1 MGYNKDTKSP
11 TNVQQNFLRW
21 YIIIRYNAFFISKS
35 NKISVNPQIPEERF
49 GNNRNA
55 FFLEAHNLL
64 FKFGNEE
71 AVKPM
76 ACGTNL
82 MLSLPV

>member
-11 TNVQQNFLRW
+11 TNVQQIFLRW

-49 GNNRNA
+49 GKIETLFFSPFKQDLA
-55 FFLEAHNLL
+55 FY
-64 FKFGNEE
+64 EE
-71 AVKPM
+71 IVRS
-76 ACGTNL
+76 G
-82 MLSLPV
+82 